1 MKFDRT
7 DALSILSQIKR
18 QDKQIKLKSRW
29 LLGIPPTRYERKKLK
44 KYFKNRYL
52 SESLIREED
61 MFYESVKTHLE
72 DADGEHC
79 FEQEN
84 DIPKGDMDLIQ
95 TLNMKRLISPLLD
108 NLTTKGLYLL
118 AMIVTGSSFKS
129 EITRCKMKRV
139 IKDSLSCVLG
149 SKSRHNHLDTC
160 KQIFLLL
167 NNPQNFRDRCEP
179 LGALRSLSYHAAAE
193 KALHS
198 LQNLPSQTL
207 IAMRRKLKGVKA
219 PVPQLQPRKHG
230 WARDHLIKLVK
241 KISMEMLSKLDRESE
256 LPEPLAKAMAVADLS
271 LKLTTGSHNMFSKEF
286 YQFSPEVKSLQSD
299 IIKAIWSVKK
309 VTTVP
314 ELRNLQLLIEP
325 KATIS
330 NRCIRTTFVNF
341 LTEFLFECSDMDSV
355 PKSLSQTLDVI
366 NRGPNNGGMYN
377 VLFKKKY
384 IEEEVDCILNIGAL
398 TKQIVL
404 DLLPDDKFDKDFTD
418 AYMEQL
424 EESDDSDSDSDED
437 GGSQLQEDIRFG
449 NGSFDSIDTCNEVE
463 SIGDFVPFEFL
474 SCTIKIE
481 ENVSSS
487 PLTVSG
493 RLNSGSERLQPNK
506 CCSVNLESEF
516 HNTTHNM
523 LTDQCQGESTEH
535 FSTFMAGKNNN
546 SSFVSPDREL
556 DEKVVKRNHL
566 FESVTKIAATDTT
579 NLFSEEKEPVPT
591 KHSACKNQYLA
602 IQDACDKTSMLAYS
616 LVGRMLHEF
625 VQTEGLDL
633 NMSKSLYL
641 NRNNLTEDVEDI
653 EEQSSFRKHARDFVQ
668 VIEEL
673 IPSFPNSSMERLKI
687 LMGSQ

>member
-29 LLGIPPTRYERKKLK
+29 LLSIPPTRSERKKLK
-44 KYFKNRYL
+44 KYFKNRNL
-52 SESLIREED
+52 SESLIREDD
-61 MFYESVKTHLE
+61 MFYESVKAHVE
-72 DADGEHC
+72 DALGAHR
-79 FEQEN
+79 FEQES

-95 TLNMKRLISPLLD
+95 TLNVKRLISPLLD

-118 AMIVTGSSFKS
+118 AMIVTGSSFNS
-129 EITRCKMKRV
+129 EITRCKMKKV
-139 IKDSLSCVLG
+139 IKGSLSSVFG
-149 SKSRHNHLDTC
+149 RKSSYNHLETC
-160 KQIFLLL
+160 KQIFSLL

-179 LGALRSLSYHAAAE
+179 LGALRSLSCHAAAE
-193 KALHS
+193 NVLHR
-198 LQNLPSQTL
+198 LQNLSSQTL

-241 KISMEMLSKLDRESE
+241 KIGLEMLSKLDKESE
-256 LPEPLAKAMAVADLS
+256 LQEPLANAMAVADLS
-271 LKLTTGSHNMFSKEF
+271 LKLTTGSHNIFSKEF

-299 IIKAIWSVKK
+299 IMNAIWSVKK

-325 KATIS
+325 KAIIS
-330 NRCIRTTFVNF
+330 NRCIRTAFVNF

-355 PKSLSQTLDVI
+355 PKSLSQTLNVI
-366 NRGPNNGGMYN
+366 NRGPNSGGLHN

-384 IEEEVDCILNIGAL
+384 IEEEVDGVLNISAL

-404 DLLPDDKFDKDFTD
+404 DLLPDDEFDKDFTD

-424 EESDDSDSDSDED
+424 EESDDSDSDED
-437 GGSQLQEDIRFG
+437 DGSQLQEDIQFR
-449 NGSFDSIDTCNEVE
+449 NGSFDSIDSCHEAE
-463 SIGDFVPFEFL
+463 SIGDFVPFELL

-487 PLTVSG
+487 PLAVSD
-493 RLNSGSERLQPNK
+493 RWNSGSEQIQSNK
-506 CCSVNLESEF
+506 CFSANLESEF
-516 HNTTHNM
+516 RNTPRNM
-523 LTDQCQGESTEH
+523 LTDQCQAESTEH
-535 FSTFMAGKNNN
+535 FSTFTAGKNNN

-566 FESVTKIAATDTT
+566 FESGTIIAATDTT
-579 NLFSEEKEPVPT
+579 NWFSEDKEPVPS
-591 KHSACKNQYLA
+591 KYSACKNQYLA

-616 LVGRMLHEF
+616 LVGHMLEEF
-625 VQTEGLDL
+625 VKTEGQDL
-633 NMSKSLYL
+633 SLSKSLYL
-641 NRNNLTEDVEDI
+641 SGNIPIEDVEDI
-653 EEQSSFRKHARDFVQ
+653 EEKSSSGKHARDFVQ

-673 IPSFPNSSMERLKI
+673 IPSFPDSSMERLKMLI
-687 LMGSQ
+687 GSR

>member
-52 SESLIREED
+52 SESLIREDD

-72 DADGEHC
+72 DAVGEHC

-118 AMIVTGSSFKS
+118 AMIVTGGSFKS
-129 EITRCKMKRV
+129 EVTRCKMKRV
-139 IKDSLSCVLG
+139 IKDSLSSVLG

-160 KQIFLLL
+160 KQIFSLL

-193 KALHS
+193 KVLHR

-314 ELRNLQLLIEP
+314 ELSNLQLLIEP

-366 NRGPNNGGMYN
+366 NRGPNNGGLHN

-384 IEEEVDCILNIGAL
+384 IEEEVDCILNISAL

-424 EESDDSDSDSDED
+424 EESDDSDSDED

-449 NGSFDSIDTCNEVE
+449 NGSFDSIDTCNEAE

-474 SCTIKIE
+474 SSTIKIE

-487 PLTVSG
+487 PLTVSD

-535 FSTFMAGKNNN
+535 FSKFMAGKNNN

-591 KHSACKNQYLA
+591 KHGACKNQYLA

-625 VQTEGLDL
+625 VKTEGLDL

-641 NRNNLTEDVEDI
+641 NRNNLIEDVEDI
-653 EEQSSFRKHARDFVQ
+653 EEQSSSGKHARDFVQ

-687 LMGSQ
+687 LMGLQ

>member
-1 MKFDRT
+1 
-7 DALSILSQIKR
+7 
-18 QDKQIKLKSRW
+18 
-29 LLGIPPTRYERKKLK
+29 
-44 KYFKNRYL
+44 
-52 SESLIREED
+52 

-72 DADGEHC
+72 DALGAHRS
-79 FEQEN
+79 EQEN
-84 DIPKGDMDLIQ
+84 DIPKGDMDFIQ
-95 TLNMKRLISPLLD
+95 TLNLKRLISPLLD

-139 IKDSLSCVLG
+139 IKDSLSSVLG
-149 SKSRHNHLDTC
+149 RKSHHNHLDTC
-160 KQIFLLL
+160 KQIFSLL

-193 KALHS
+193 KVLHN

-241 KISMEMLSKLDRESE
+241 KISMEMLSKLDRETE
-256 LPEPLAKAMAVADLS
+256 LQEPLAKAMAVADLS
-271 LKLTTGSHNMFSKEF
+271 LKLTTGSHNIFSKDF

-299 IIKAIWSVKK
+299 IMNAIWSVKK

-330 NRCIRTTFVNF
+330 NRCIRTAFVNF

-366 NRGPNNGGMYN
+366 NRGPNNGGLHN

-384 IEEEVDCILNIGAL
+384 IEDEVDCILNISAL
-398 TKQIVL
+398 TKQFVL
-404 DLLPDDKFDKDFTD
+404 DLLPDDEFDKDFND

-424 EESDDSDSDSDED
+424 EESDDSDSDED
-437 GGSQLQEDIRFG
+437 GGSQLQEDIQLG
-449 NGSFDSIDTCNEVE
+449 NGFDSIDTCYEAE

-487 PLTVSG
+487 PLTVSD
-493 RLNSGSERLQPNK
+493 RLNSCSERLQSNT
-506 CCSVNLESEF
+506 CFSVNLESEF
-516 HNTTHNM
+516 HNTPRNM
-523 LTDQCQGESTEH
+523 SSDQCQGERTEH
-535 FSTFMAGKNNN
+535 FSTFMADKNNY

-556 DEKVVKRNHL
+556 DEKVVKINHL
-566 FESVTKIAATDTT
+566 FESDTKIAATDTT
-579 NLFSEEKEPVPT
+579 NLFSGEKEPVPT
-591 KHSACKNQYLA
+591 KYSACENQYLA

-625 VQTEGLDL
+625 VKTEGLDL
-633 NMSKSLYL
+633 NPSKSLYL
-641 NRNNLTEDVEDI
+641 NRNNLIEDVEGI
-653 EEQSSFRKHARDFVQ
+653 ESLCYLTYYNQNIYHTMST
-668 VIEEL
+668 
-673 IPSFPNSSMERLKI
+673 NLKMLFDHI
-687 LMGSQ
+687 TTIYCIKSNFHSVTRFCTL

>member
-84 DIPKGDMDLIQ
+84 DIPMGDMDLIQ
-95 TLNMKRLISPLLD
+95 TVNMKRLISPLLD

-139 IKDSLSCVLG
+139 IKDSLSSVLG

-160 KQIFLLL
+160 KQIFSLL

-193 KALHS
+193 KVLHR

-219 PVPQLQPRKHG
+219 PVPQLQPHKHG

-256 LPEPLAKAMAVADLS
+256 LPDPLAKAMAVADLS

-286 YQFSPEVKSLQSD
+286 YQFSPEVKSLQRD

-341 LTEFLFECSDMDSV
+341 LTEFLFECSDMDSI
-355 PKSLSQTLDVI
+355 PKSLSQTLDVM
-366 NRGPNNGGMYN
+366 NRGPNNGGFHS
-377 VLFKKKY
+377 VLFEKKY
-384 IEEEVDCILNIGAL
+384 IEEEVDCILNISAL

-424 EESDDSDSDSDED
+424 EESDDSDSNED
-437 GGSQLQEDIRFG
+437 VCSQLQEDIRFG
-449 NGSFDSIDTCNEVE
+449 NGSSFDSIDTCNEAE

-625 VQTEGLDL
+625 VKTEGLDV

-653 EEQSSFRKHARDFVQ
+653 EEQSSSGKHARDFVQ

-687 LMGSQ
+687 LMGLQ

>member
-52 SESLIREED
+52 SESLIREDD

-72 DADGEHC
+72 DAVGEHC

-118 AMIVTGSSFKS
+118 AMIVTGCSFKS

-139 IKDSLSCVLG
+139 IKDSLWSVLG
-149 SKSRHNHLDTC
+149 SKSCHNHLDTC
-160 KQIFLLL
+160 KQIFSLL
-167 NNPQNFRDRCEP
+167 NNPENFRDRCKP

-193 KALHS
+193 KVLHR

-309 VTTVP
+309 VTTVQ
-314 ELRNLQLLIEP
+314 ELRNLQFLIEP

-341 LTEFLFECSDMDSV
+341 LTEFLFECSDMDGV

-366 NRGPNNGGMYN
+366 NRGPNNGSLHN
-377 VLFKKKY
+377 VLFKEKY
-384 IEEEVDCILNIGAL
+384 IEEEVDCILNISAL

-404 DLLPDDKFDKDFTD
+404 DLFPDDKFDKDFTD

-424 EESDDSDSDSDED
+424 EESEDSDSDED

-449 NGSFDSIDTCNEVE
+449 NGSFDSIDTCNEAE

-474 SCTIKIE
+474 SSTIKIE
-481 ENVSSS
+481 ENVSSY
-487 PLTVSG
+487 PLTVSD

-506 CCSVNLESEF
+506 CCSVNLGSEF
-516 HNTTHNM
+516 HNTIHNM
-523 LTDQCQGESTEH
+523 LIDHCQGESTEH

-556 DEKVVKRNHL
+556 DEKVVKRKL

-579 NLFSEEKEPVPT
+579 NLFSEEKEPVST

-625 VQTEGLDL
+625 VKTEGLDL
-633 NMSKSLYL
+633 NTSKSLYL
-641 NRNNLTEDVEDI
+641 NRNNLIEDVEDI
-653 EEQSSFRKHARDFVQ
+653 EEQSSSSGKHARDFVQ

-673 IPSFPNSSMERLKI
+673 IPSFPNSSMERLRI
-687 LMGSQ
+687 LMGVQ